1 MSVGVGEYIR
11 ERLKENKNG
20 IKTMKELAEKAKIN
34 PTYLSRVVKSH
45 IKASPAF
52 LRAIAP
58 HLPGA
63 SLQDLMAVAGHL
75 TPNDEPENETIED
88 LEVRMEDLSSKLSAA
103 MTKYIKV
110 QADKYGNRK
119 AGARMEI
126 DTVQLILKT
135 LSESVRYAQ
144 VDIEFRFLEDDES
157 RGLVRT
163 INSLQPEQ
171 KAILASVANEINT
184 LNKRAARASYD

>member
-1 MSVGVGEYIR
+1 MRG
-11 ERLKENKNG
+11 N
-20 IKTMKELAEKAKIN
+20 ELAKRAGMK
-34 PTYLSRVVKSH
+34 PSYLYRVLGGKVN
-45 IKASPAF
+45 ATPEF
-52 LRAIAP
+52 LRRIAS
-58 HLPGA
+58 HLQGT
-63 SLQDLMAVAGHL
+63 SLQELMAVAGHL
-75 TPNDEPENETIED
+75 TPDDEPENETMED
-88 LEVRMEDLSSKLSAA
+88 LELRMEDLSSKLSAA

-110 QADKYGNRK
+110 QADQYGNRK

-126 DTVQLILKT
+126 DTVQLILKI
-135 LSESVRYAQ
+135 LPESVRYAQ